1 VNHLNKRLYVILGMQ
16 GISLIGSRLTAIA
29 IGIAIVKETGNVTP
43 LLLISLFNELPLLF
57 AGTWIGLAADRWK
70 RKTAMLVGD
79 TGQAAC
85 TVLLVLCLLLT
96 DFSTLW
102 PIYAIVAIQGLFQ
115 ALQASATTALMP
127 IMANEAQLDR
137 ANSLKELLFPLA
149 GIIAP
154 FCAGML
160 YEPIGL
166 VGIVAIDLI
175 TYIICSVV
183 IAFIPLPEIKGE
195 SRENEE
201 ETLWSQASQGYR
213 FLWHN
218 KPLLYLFLYFAW
230 WNFIL
235 NGPLELAIP
244 YFLQRT
250 NSDALMSL
258 LLAIMNAGA
267 LTGAVAAVWWGHFR
281 SKITFIFAGSMLTS
295 TMFILVGTS
304 RHVWLMGAAL
314 FLLMLPLA
322 MTGAL
327 FHSIIQRKTPLSMQG
342 RVFAAY
348 GQLSAA
354 MAPLSFLI
362 TGPVVDKWLEPSMQ
376 EGRWLYLQALVGQ
389 GAGSGIGLL
398 FAACGVLLAI
408 GGLWTLSSSKVR
420 NMETE
425 LRDQRE

>member
-1 VNHLNKRLYVILGMQ
+1 MNHLNKRLYVILGMQ
-16 GISLIGSRLTAIA
+16 GISLLGSRLTAIA
-29 IGIAIVKETGNVTP
+29 IGIAIVKKTGNVTP

-70 RKTAMLVGD
+70 RKTAMLIGD

-85 TVLLVLCLLLT
+85 TVLLVLCLLST
-96 DFSTLW
+96 DFSALW
-102 PIYAIVAIQGLFQ
+102 PIYAIVAVQGLFQ

-127 IMANEAQLDR
+127 LMANEAQLDR
-137 ANSLKELLFPLA
+137 ANSVKELLFPLA

-166 VGIVAIDLI
+166 VGIVTIDLI
-175 TYIICSVV
+175 TYFICSAA

-195 SRENEE
+195 NRGKEE
-201 ETLWSQASQGYR
+201 ETLWSQASQAYR
-213 FLWHN
+213 FLWRN

-244 YFLQRT
+244 YFLKRT

-258 LLAIMNAGA
+258 LLAVMNAGA

-327 FHSIIQRKTPLSMQG
+327 FHSIIQRQTPLSMQG

-376 EGRWLYLQALVGQ
+376 EGRWLYLRALVG
-389 GAGSGIGLL
+389 GNAGSGIGLL
-398 FAACGVLLAI
+398 FTACGVLLAI

-420 NMETE
+420 NIETE
-425 LRDQRE
+425 LREEGE